1 MGLPHR
7 NYSVLKQ
14 THINQSKEK
23 VVEVRTRA
31 SEAKGPF
38 PGGKRV
44 GSWGKKKKSKAHG
57 LRSMRILFLNDAS
70 QKENPIHFKEVDGE
84 RFV

>member
-1 MGLPHR
+1 
-7 NYSVLKQ
+7 
-14 THINQSKEK
+14 

-44 GSWGKKKKSKAHG
+44 GSWGKKKE
-57 LRSMRILFLNDAS
+57 
-70 QKENPIHFKEVDGE
+70 KE
-84 RFV
+84 R